1 MFGFGL
7 KCNVW
12 GCSKFGLNV
21 WQTSGGDTT
30 PLFSPKLTD
39 HSLKLGIA
47 MKYSSPI
54 KSFTVLLSIVMLMS
68 MNFYSSDDKTMH
80 FKKN

>member
-7 KCNVW
+7 KCNVR

-21 WQTSGGDTT
+21 WRTSRTSGGNTT
-30 PLFSPKLTD
+30 PLFSPSLTD
-39 HSLKLGIA
+39 HSLKLGID
-47 MKYSSPI
+47 MKYNSPI
-54 KSFTVLLSIVMLMS
+54 KSFTVMI
-68 MNFYSSDDKTMH
+68 MNFYSGDDKTTH